1 MSALARAVVPLLA
14 ITLLAMSAIAAGAAP
29 PPPFAACDARFAAA
43 PDAEGSAACFLDAGL
58 ADARLAPAATARL
71 EALLAAH
78 PGHPWLA
85 LYIGHARTDA
95 PERALAL
102 YRAAAGAFAARH
114 AARGEVLARANLQRL
129 LVKLG
134 RTGEARDE
142 AERAEKVAV
151 DSRDPELIARAKI
164 VLGRHLLATG
174 QDLERSYL
182 LLREAQDAAFP
193 NGKYFL
199 KRDSL
204 YWLGNVSLE
213 IGRYTEAR
221 KSFQQAAEIAQA
233 EHDALGE
240 ASARYGIARAFIDQ
254 VSQAPRR
261 GARQNAVVLARQALA
276 AAEAARSPSVATKA
290 HWLLGMLTEG
300 AEGRDHLEQCL
311 QTSEDARARGDCL
324 HALARHLAA
333 ADPRR
338 AREAVREALELAHQ
352 ADDPWSMAYAW
363 RERMRVSWAST
374 GEPAA
379 NGSARQ
385 AVADSYAALD
395 AIEAL
400 RDLQTGTASQAE
412 LFSSW
417 SEDYDWLAG
426 RLLQAA
432 ARGESRDGIAQA
444 FGVMERARA
453 RALLDALAAA
463 RAAPPAT
470 AATRELQAARATLLE
485 EITRVQRT
493 LFDPGLP
500 AAARLA
506 ARTELDH
513 LELAEADLS
522 NQLDEANPA
531 LSVLRA
537 PAFATLPEVQQAL
550 GAGEALLSF
559 QIAPDDDL
567 FGGFGGGSWVIVSTR
582 GGTRAWPLRRDRVA
596 LRSAVELFNGL
607 FQRRDGAEAKPA
619 AGLYQALLADAL
631 GGLPPGVT
639 RLVIVP
645 DDVLHQLPF
654 AALRP
659 AADRPP
665 LAALYQIT
673 VVPSATLWLR
683 WQASRPA
690 AAPTPLLAM
699 ADPDLPGGDRL
710 AGRSGG
716 GEPVERAAIV
726 ADGLRLGALP
736 FARREGKAAVHE
748 LAGASLLR
756 VGGDASEGFV
766 KSADL
771 RRFGVLHFA
780 THAVIDDQNPERS
793 GVLLTPAPATE
804 DGLLQIREIVLLPL
818 DGRVVVLS
826 SCRSA
831 SGAVLRGEGV
841 LGLARAFFQAGAHTV
856 VASLWPLRDDDGAA
870 LFDRFYTHLGE
881 GQSVAGALRA
891 AQRDRLAEGAPAYAW
906 AGLMVLGDGDLVPLP
921 GGRREVAA
929 NSWWEAGGLGVLLL
943 AAAALGV
950 LWLRERKPRT

>member
-1 MSALARAVVPLLA
+1 MSSLARAVVSLLA
-14 ITLLAMSAIAAGAAP
+14 ITLLARPAGAAP
-29 PPPFAACDARFAAA
+29 PPSLAACDARFVAA

-58 ADARLAPAATARL
+58 ADAHLAPAAVARL
-71 EALLAAH
+71 EALLATH

-85 LYIGHARTDA
+85 LYLGHARTDA
-95 PERALAL
+95 PERAVVL

-114 AARGEVLARANLQRL
+114 EARGEVLARANLQRL
-129 LVKLG
+129 LMKLE

-142 AERAEKVAV
+142 AERAERVAV
-151 DSRDPELIARAKI
+151 ASRDPELIARAKI

-182 LLREAQDAAFP
+182 LLREAQEVAFP
-193 NGKYFL
+193 DGKYFL

-221 KSFQQAAEIAQA
+221 KSFQRAVEIAQA

-240 ASARYGIARAFIDQ
+240 ASARYSIARAFLDQ
-254 VSQAPRR
+254 VSQAPRG
-261 GARQNAVVLARQALA
+261 GARQEAVVLARQALA
-276 AAEAARSPSVATKA
+276 AAEAAQSRSVATKA

-300 AEGRDHLEQCL
+300 AEARGHLEQCL
-311 QTSEDARARGDCL
+311 QTAEDARARGDCL

-333 ADPRR
+333 DDPRR
-338 AREAVREALELAHQ
+338 AREAVRESLDLARQ
-352 ADDPWSMAYAW
+352 AGDPWAMAYAW

-374 GEPAA
+374 GELAA
-379 NGSARQ
+379 KGSARQ

-400 RDLQTGTASQAE
+400 RDLQTGMASQAE

-417 SEDYDWLAG
+417 TEDYDWLAG

-432 ARGESRDGIAQA
+432 VRGESRDGVAQA

-470 AATRELQAARATLLE
+470 AATKELQTARANLLE
-485 EITRVQRT
+485 EITQVQRK
-493 LFDPGLP
+493 LFDPNLP

-506 ARTELDH
+506 ARTELEH
-513 LELAEADLS
+513 LELAEADLN
-522 NQLDEANPA
+522 NQLDEANPG
-531 LSVLRA
+531 LSALRA

-550 GAGEALLSF
+550 GGDEALLSF
-559 QIAPDDDL
+559 QIAPEDDL

-582 GGTRAWPLRRDRVA
+582 GGTRAYPLRRDRVA

-607 FQRRDGAEAKPA
+607 FQRRDGAEAGPA

-631 GGLPPGVT
+631 GDLPAAIT

-659 AADRPP
+659 AAARPP
-665 LAALYQIT
+665 LSALYQLT
-673 VVPSATLWLR
+673 MVPSATLWIR
-683 WQASRPA
+683 WKASRPA
-690 AAPTPLLAM
+690 AAPAPLLAM
-699 ADPDLPGGDRL
+699 ADPDLPGRERL
-710 AGRSGG
+710 GGRLGR
-716 GEPVERAAIV
+716 GEPAERAAIV

-736 FARREGKAAVHE
+736 FARREGKAAVRH
-748 LAGASLLR
+748 LAGTSLLR

-780 THAVIDDQNPERS
+780 THAVIDDQSPERS

-841 LGLARAFFQAGAHTV
+841 MGIARAFFQAGAHTV

-881 GQSVAGALRA
+881 GQSVAAALRA
-891 AQRDRLAEGAPAYAW
+891 AQRDRIADGAPAYAW

-921 GGRREVAA
+921 GGRRAPAEKP
-929 NSWWEAGGLGVLLL
+929 WWLAGGLGVLLL
-943 AAAALGV
+943 AAVVLGGV
-950 LWLRERKPRT
+950 LWRRERRFVS